1 MTRAENTY
9 QVLRAAIGSGQL
21 APGTK
26 VTERGIAEQLGSSP
40 TPVREALRRLELDGL
55 AERIGPRTL
64 VVADIDARAVQELAE
79 VEAALRGLVARFAAR
94 HATAA
99 ELDALDARLD
109 EADDLIVLLHR
120 RRDEGR
126 PIAHYVD
133 RILDLLADFNARVG
147 AAARNPVLLRLLEQT
162 RSFSPP
168 RQRALTKQRLEAGED
183 FGADRYTGHRNLV
196 RALRDGDAEQAE
208 RIAAGDTARA
218 LLDLRREPHRGAAPD
233 ETR

>member
-9 QVLRAAIGSGQL
+9 QVLRAAIGSGEL
-21 APGTK
+21 APGTR
-26 VTERGIAEQLGSSP
+26 VTERGVAARLGLSP

-55 AERIGPRTL
+55 AERLGPRTL
-64 VVADIDARAVQELAE
+64 VVAEFDGDAVREIAE
-79 VEAALRGLVARFAAR
+79 VEAALRGLAARFAAR

-99 ELDALDARLD
+99 ELDALDALLD
-109 EADDLIVLLHR
+109 EADDLVVLVER

-133 RILDLLADFNARVG
+133 RILDLLADFNARVN
-147 AAARNPVLLRLLEQT
+147 AAARNPVLLRLIEQT
-162 RSFSPP
+162 RSFTPP
-168 RQRALTKQRLEAGED
+168 RQRALTQQRLEAGED

-196 RALRDGDAEQAE
+196 RALRNGDAGQAE

-218 LLDLRREPHRGAAPD
+218 LLDLRREPG
-233 ETR
+233 